1 MCEIRNLHTCIH
13 IKSQNSIL
21 LFVEHGLINLTWM
34 RLSLFFKFLMI
45 ITSYLRYML
54 LQMHVR
60 SICTLNSL
68 ASSESIFFEN
78 IIIISINYSY
88 ETALSFCNIYERS
101 YVKSVHNKRTHC
113 IQIPKQGVFIVSL
126 SSKVRYIFGI

>member
-1 MCEIRNLHTCIH
+1 
-13 IKSQNSIL
+13 
-21 LFVEHGLINLTWM
+21 
-34 RLSLFFKFLMI
+34 MI

-68 ASSESIFFEN
+68 ACSQSIFFEN
-78 IIIISINYSY
+78 IIIISMNYSY
-88 ETALSFCNIYERS
+88 ETDLSFCNIYERS

-113 IQIPKQGVFIVSL
+113 IQIPISFVETRSVYCKSFIKGTVYFWDIINNCMKYWIGYLLRFSRKL
-126 SSKVRYIFGI
+126 NSK